1 MEDISEK
8 LFVTLVSSTK
18 LHPNFKYIAKENEHY
33 LREVLK
39 GWAQGFKDRDNKFIT
54 EFQTTFNSSFW
65 ELYLFAVLK
74 NLGLQVNMG
83 FDRPDFVIEGEKGFC
98 IEATIASNAKGATP
112 EWEKTFSEEEF
123 NEWTAEKVVNNATI
137 RLANSFVSKSQKY
150 LNSYQKLDQTKDR
163 PFVIALAPFDS
174 PYFFIQNHQPI
185 IRVLY
190 GFDRFI
196 AIDWDEYNRELF
208 DSIFIE
214 EIDKS
219 NGSKVPLGYFT
230 NPNHSHVSAVI
241 FSNVATASKARVL
254 SNDPRVSIISYQK
267 YNDYGTQSIIEHKEK
282 SQYKEDL
289 LDGLIV
295 FHNPYADI
303 PFNVEEFYHD
313 CVGHYNFDVEKNEFI
328 PDIPHGYLY
337 QRLVRVMN
345 APHLSKKQLKK
356 FRENV
361 IRQLR
366 LGDLVQKSNFP
377 KVHK

>member
-8 LFVTLVSSTK
+8 LFVTTMSSTK
-18 LHPNFKYIAKENEHY
+18 LHPNFKYIAKEKEPY

-39 GWAQGFKDRDNKFIT
+39 GWAQSFIDRDKKFIT

-74 NLGLQVNMG
+74 KLGLKVNLE

-98 IEATIASNAKGATP
+98 IEATIASNAEGTTP
-112 EWEKTFSEEEF
+112 EWEKSFSEEEF
-123 NEWTAEKVVNNATI
+123 NEWTVEKVVNNATI
-137 RLANSFVSKSQKY
+137 RLANAFVSKSQKY
-150 LNSYQKLDQTKDR
+150 LKSYQKLDQTKDR
-163 PFVIALAPFDS
+163 PFVIAIAPFDS

-196 AIDWDEYNRELF
+196 AIDWDGYNRDLF
-208 DSIFIE
+208 DSVFIE

-254 SNDPRVSIISYQK
+254 SNDPRVTIVSYQK
-267 YNDYGTQSIIEHKEK
+267 YNDYGTQPTIEHKEK

-303 PFNVEEFYHD
+303 PFNVEEFYHE
-313 CVGHYNFDVEKNEFI
+313 CIGHYDFDVEKKEFI
-328 PDIPHGYLY
+328 SDIPHGFLY
-337 QRLVRVMN
+337 QRQVRVMN
-345 APHLSKKQLKK
+345 APHFSKNQLKK
-356 FRENV
+356 YRETI

-366 LGDLVQKSNFP
+366 LGDLVPEVNFP
-377 KVHK
+377 KFHE